1 MSELQTME
9 DLAFESSKK
18 KKTSGQRRPSIGF
31 GSEPVVGQGDED
43 VSVAEATTV
52 ETTFDEPA
60 EIKPV
65 SEVEVEVEVETKM
78 EASPSPIRHHDHS
91 VRPMTPRKPVIKR

>member
-9 DLAFESSKK
+9 DQTLKPNTEKK
-18 KKTSGQRRPSIGF
+18 SRGQRRVSVGF
-31 GSEPVVGQGDED
+31 GSEPMVGQSDEE
-43 VSVAEATTV
+43 VSVV

-60 EIKPV
+60 ETKLV

>member
-9 DLAFESSKK
+9 DQTLKPNTEKK
-18 KKTSGQRRPSIGF
+18 SRGQRRVSVGF
-31 GSEPVVGQGDED
+31 GSEPMVGQSDEE
-43 VSVAEATTV
+43 VSVV

-60 EIKPV
+60 ETKLV
-65 SEVEVEVEVETKM
+65 SEVEVKVETKM

-91 VRPMTPRKPVIKR
+91 IRPMTPRKPVIKR